1 MKNSHGMSISP
12 DPATELVEEFP
23 FLKFSSKILE
33 NATESVSE
41 LATLINNL
49 DLKD

>member
-1 MKNSHGMSISP
+1 MSISP
-12 DPATELVEEFP
+12 DPDTELVEEFP